1 MTPTHKYNTFSKRL
15 LAGIINTSVF
25 LPFSIINRQIENNN
39 NKNLLIS
46 WTIFYTICW
55 TLYVI
60 IGHEKYG
67 QTIGKR
73 LMNIKVFDIMNKTLL
88 DIKEHFS
95 GKQFGFLLTSFS
107 LYILLLQHIKV
118 LQAIKNGTINQIPVL

>member
-15 LAGIINTSVF
+15 LAGIIDTSVF

-60 IGHEKYG
+60 IGHGKYG

-73 LMNIKVFDIMNKTLL
+73 LMNIKVFDINEQNVIGYKRAFFREAVWFFANT
-88 DIKEHFS
+88 
-95 GKQFGFLLTSFS
+95 
-107 LYILLLQHIKV
+107 ILI
-118 LQAIKNGTINQIPVL
+118 AYSAAAT